1 MRKSK
6 KCDLEHNE
14 FYFLSKR
21 KYLVLI
27 SYSQEHLTQAGKLS
41 ITNDV
46 ENMFDQVECHYLRD

>member
-6 KCDLEHNE
+6 KNCDRVLNE
-14 FYFLSKR
+14 FHFISKR

-27 SYSQEHLTQAGKLS
+27 SYSQEHLTKAGKLS

-46 ENMFDQVECHYLRD
+46 ENMCDQVTT